1 MDGLAPAL
9 VGAHGARVKTG
20 SVFHKMTGS
29 GNDFLMFDGRYLR
42 RADFTA
48 ERIAALCDRRLGVGA
63 DGVILLAPPELPD
76 LHFMFYFWNS
86 DGSEGPMCGNGALC
100 ATRLATL
107 LELAPPGA
115 EVRFATQAGV
125 HRGWIVA
132 DRPEIELPDCPAPR
146 PVPEARTSDAEAFP
160 TYACPTVPHL
170 VLLVPDV
177 DKVDLDRRGPPLRRD
192 PALGPLGA
200 NVNWVSPVGDGS
212 YRMRTFERGVE
223 GETLACGTG
232 AVACALTLEEKGM
245 ASSPVRLWTRSH
257 QPLDVSWKR
266 NADVITSIRLRGE
279 GRLVCRGIVA
289 ELPT

>member
-1 MDGLAPAL
+1 M
-9 VGAHGARVKTG
+9 KTG

-42 RADFTA
+42 REDFTA

-63 DGVILLAPPELPD
+63 DGVILLAPAQGPD
-76 LHFMFYFWNS
+76 VHFAFHFWNS

-107 LELAPPGA
+107 LELAPPEA
-115 EVRFATQAGV
+115 EVRFATPAGV
-125 HRGWIVA
+125 HRGWIV
-132 DRPEIELPDCPAPR
+132 DGRPEIELPDCPP
-146 PVPEARTSDAEAFP
+146 PKSLPGTRTTDGEAFP
-160 TYACPTVPHL
+160 TYACPSVPHL

-192 PALGPLGA
+192 PAIGPGGA
-200 NVNWVSPVGDGS
+200 NVNWVSPVGDGT
-212 YRMRTFERGVE
+212 YRMRTWERGVE

-232 AVACALTLEEKGM
+232 AVACALTLEEKAM
-245 ASSPVRLWTRSH
+245 ASSPIRIWTRSRL
-257 QPLDVSWKR
+257 PLDVSWR
-266 NADVITSIRLRGE
+266 RDADLITSIRLRGE
-279 GRLVCRGIVA
+279 GRLVCRGIVG